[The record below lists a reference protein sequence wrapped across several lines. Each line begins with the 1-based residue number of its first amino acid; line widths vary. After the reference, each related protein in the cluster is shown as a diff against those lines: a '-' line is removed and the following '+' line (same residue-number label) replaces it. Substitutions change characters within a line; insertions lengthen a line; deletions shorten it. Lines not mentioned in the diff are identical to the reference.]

1 MAKDELSQKPSAAD
15 TLSCVRER
23 FTADG
28 RTGNCHDMYPSN
40 VRFPQEAHWCRS
52 LPNEDVSALLVRFLV
67 PFPSPIV
74 HGNFA
79 QKRFV
84 DSRNSGLRTKTKKAL
99 STIEMLLITGQWK
112 VGAPLVPRFDGGLRF
127 PGTTCKRWL
136 EGFIQASYIWDC
148 DRYILDF
155 WGDTDIVH

>member
-1 MAKDELSQKPSAAD
+1 M
-15 TLSCVRER
+15 
-23 FTADG
+23 
-28 RTGNCHDMYPSN
+28 
-40 VRFPQEAHWCRS
+40 WCRS
-52 LPNEDVSALLVRFLV
+52 LPNEDVSALLVYFLV

-84 DSRNSGLRTKTKKAL
+84 DLGTQVYDLRQKKL
-99 STIEMLLITGQWK
+99 STIEMLLTGQWK

-127 PGTTCKRWL
+127 PGTTCERWL

-155 WGDTDIVH
+155 KSPLYLGRH